1 MPLAVLPLHASHPLK
16 LMELIPVC
24 SKAGAGSVSFH
35 LSSSVNYSSVLSLG
49 NDVIYGN
56 I

>member
-24 SKAGAGSVSFH
+24 SKAGLGSMSFP
-35 LSSSVNYSSVLSLG
+35 LTSSVNYSVLSLG